1 MHTLEN
7 SMSRKISINDLDS
20 TINTLGSSLDIAIAR
35 GSEQE
40 ETLLIMKDLLNEI
53 KICTSMNDYLEEE
66 LYEQDVDFFRRKNIN
81 R

>member
-1 MHTLEN
+1 MEN
-7 SMSRKISINDLDS
+7 LISRKISINDLDS
-20 TINTLGSSLDIAIAR
+20 TISTLGSSLDIAIAR

-40 ETLLIMKDLLNEI
+40 ETLLIMKGLLNDI

-66 LYEQDVDFFRRKNIN
+66 LYEQDVDFFGRKNIN

>member
-1 MHTLEN
+1 
-7 SMSRKISINDLDS
+7 MSRKISINDLDS